1 MAEIYKE
8 IVFLNS
14 KHKETAEGACCL
26 TRYEISVGKV
36 HIYKKQ
42 HIVPQC

>member
-14 KHKETAEGACCL
+14 KHKETAEGAVVWQDMKL
-26 TRYEISVGKV
+26 V
-36 HIYKKQ
+36 
-42 HIVPQC
+42 

>member
-1 MAEIYKE
+1 MIWLKF
-8 IVFLNS
+8 IRKSCFLILNT
-14 KHKETAEGACCL
+14 KKQLCCL